1 MVNVKDSI
9 DFYIQ
14 SSLLAS
20 QQQQQHICMEKQID
34 PETTGKPAG
43 ICLLRTDL
51 DVFKKVAFF
60 MTFSLFEKE
69 KPFQL
74 ITLYQEKK
82 NLY

>member
-1 MVNVKDSI
+1 
-9 DFYIQ
+9 
-14 SSLLAS
+14 
-20 QQQQQHICMEKQID
+20 MEKQID

-43 ICLLRTDL
+43 ICLLSTDA
-51 DVFKKVAFF
+51 DEFKKDPFF

-74 ITLYQEKK
+74 KPCIRRKK

>member
-1 MVNVKDSI
+1 M
-9 DFYIQ
+9 Q

-20 QQQQQHICMEKQID
+20 QQQQQHIGMEKQID

-43 ICLLRTDL
+43 ICLLSTDA
-51 DVFKKVAFF
+51 DEFKKDPFF

-74 ITLYQEKK
+74 KPCIRRKK